1 VAVLFQGD
9 EESALGLP
17 ISPYMNR
24 RQPQLAS
31 LQESFIT
38 HLVAPLCNAL
48 SAAALLP
55 AVVVDDTDDSDGTV
69 HLPLMLDA
77 FVLTSARGHKTPA
90 LALALAFGCLSP
102 CLGLGL
108 RRLNSGLG
116 LGLTLPLEALALARG
131 HKIPAL
137 ALVLALPLEVLA
149 LALRVKSLF
158 WHWLIL

>member
-1 VAVLFQGD
+1 MLFQGD
-9 EESALGLP
+9 EESSLGLP

-90 LALALAFGCLSP
+90 LALAFGCLSP

-149 LALRVKSLF
+149 LALRVKSLL